1 MKKIIFG
8 MLLGMLLLAAG
19 GYLYF
24 RFGFAPVATS
34 APPMPFEKTMARMAL
49 HARIKAEAT
58 QKPPLAA
65 DEPALTAGAKVY
77 VDHCAFCH
85 GLPRQTD
92 SPAAAKGM
100 FPPPPQLFD
109 HDEMV
114 TDDPAGDTYWK
125 VANGIR
131 LTGMP
136 GFSKSLSNTQMWQ
149 VSLLLAGADKLPEST
164 QAVLSPAPAAPL
176 TTAPAPSPAPSTAPP
191 KK

>member
-1 MKKIIFG
+1 MKKFIFG
-8 MLLGMLLLAAG
+8 MVIGVLLIPAC

-34 APPMPFEKTMARMAL
+34 APPMPFEKKMANMAL
-49 HARIKAEAT
+49 HARMKAEGT
-58 QKPPLAA
+58 QKAPFNA
-65 DEPALTAGAKVY
+65 DEAALTAGAKVY

-92 SPAAAKGM
+92 MPAAAKGM

-109 HDEMV
+109 KDEMV

-136 GFSKSLSNTQMWQ
+136 GFNKSLSPTQMWQ
-149 VSLLLAGADKLPEST
+149 VSMLLAGADKLTEPT
-164 QAVLSPAPAAPL
+164 KAALAPGAPAQPME
-176 TTAPAPSPAPSTAPP
+176 SP

>member
-1 MKKIIFG
+1 MNGRGGTSVKKFIFG
-8 MLLGMLLLAAG
+8 VVLGMLLLPAC

-34 APPMPFEKTMARMAL
+34 APPMPFEKRIAKMAL
-49 HARIKAEAT
+49 HARLKAEAPT
-58 QKPPLAA
+58 KSTVAA

-77 VDHCAFCH
+77 VEHCAFCH

-136 GFSKSLSNTQMWQ
+136 GFSKSLSSTQMWQ
-149 VSLLLAGADKLPEST
+149 VSLLLAGADKLPEPT
-164 QAVLSPAPAAPL
+164 KAALAPAQSPAP
-176 TTAPAPSPAPSTAPP
+176 PAEPS

>member
-1 MKKIIFG
+1 
-8 MLLGMLLLAAG
+8 MLLIPAC

-34 APPMPFEKTMARMAL
+34 APPMPFEKKVANMAL
-49 HARIKAEAT
+49 HARMKAEAP
-58 QKPPLAA
+58 QKSPFAP

-77 VDHCAFCH
+77 VEHCAFCH
-85 GLPRQTD
+85 GLPRQAD

-100 FPPPPQLFD
+100 FPPPPQLFNK
-109 HDEMV
+109 DEMV

-136 GFSKSLSNTQMWQ
+136 GFSKSLSTTQMWQ
-149 VSLLLAGADKLPEST
+149 VSMLLAGADKLPEPT
-164 QAVLSPAPAAPL
+164 KAALVPAPAP
-176 TTAPAPSPAPSTAPP
+176 APAPAQPTEPV

>member
-1 MKKIIFG
+1 MRGFIFG
-8 MLLGMLLLAAG
+8 LVLGIILLPLC

-34 APPMPFEKTMARMAL
+34 APPMPFEKKMANMAL
-49 HARIKAEAT
+49 HARIRAEA
-58 QKPPLAA
+58 PPKAPFAA
-65 DEPALTAGAKVY
+65 DEPNLTTGAKVY

-85 GLPRQTD
+85 GLPRQQDT
-92 SPAAAKGM
+92 PAAAKGM
-100 FPPPPQLFD
+100 FPPPPQLFNA
-109 HDEMV
+109 DEMV

-136 GFSKSLSNTQMWQ
+136 AFSKSLTTNQMWQ
-149 VSLLLAGADKLPEST
+149 VSLLLAGADKLPDQT
-164 QAVLSPAPAAPL
+164 KAALTPAPPV
-176 TTAPAPSPAPSTAPP
+176 PAESP

>member
-1 MKKIIFG
+1 MKKF
-8 MLLGMLLLAAG
+8 LLGLVLGLLLLPAC
-19 GYLYF
+19 GYVYF
-24 RFGFAPVATS
+24 RLGLVPVATS
-34 APPMPFEKTMARMAL
+34 APPMPFEKKVARMAL
-49 HARIKAEAT
+49 HARLKAEAPAKAPFT
-58 QKPPLAA
+58 A
-65 DEPALTAGAKVY
+65 DEAALTGGAKVY

-92 SPAAAKGM
+92 SPSAAKGM

-109 HDEMV
+109 KDDMV

-136 GFSKSLSNTQMWQ
+136 GFSKSLSTTQMWQ
-149 VSLLLAGADKLPEST
+149 VSLLLADADKLPEASR
-164 QAVLSPAPAAPL
+164 AALAPRIPPPPQP
-176 TTAPAPSPAPSTAPP
+176 TEPS